1 MRVHVL
7 QGRAGL
13 YGFTPEPSN
22 LPADKGPWRQFKSL
36 EIYEEHPAQRIGVN
50 EADVLAGIKSHG
62 YYLKDLTAQVPE
74 NELFEPPAEI

>member
-62 YYLKDLTAQVPE
+62 TAQVRE